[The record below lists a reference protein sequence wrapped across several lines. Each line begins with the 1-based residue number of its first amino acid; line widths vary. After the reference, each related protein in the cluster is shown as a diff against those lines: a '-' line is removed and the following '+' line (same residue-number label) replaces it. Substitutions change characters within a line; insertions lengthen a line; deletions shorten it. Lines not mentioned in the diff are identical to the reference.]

1 MNDPAQQ
8 TYRVVKR
15 VVDASIDGK
24 PCGFQVQRYYA
35 TFYGREPMTEGTY
48 ADPFVEVWADRSIT
62 LKWSG
67 QSVFLYGD
75 QWRGIVS
82 ALEDAMRDIQEKKNK
97 DLHDWLEETHNAK
110 VFHGTHVDLSRAEVI
125 AALQSC
131 TIELEDDADSTCP
144 FIVFNGERH
153 ILGRT
158 DLCDDVATGLCA
170 NKTAEEWREHYLHS
184 AMTCYGGRI
193 STVSEQGTRLFSVID
208 SVTDG

>member
-1 MNDPAQQ
+1 MSDAAQQ

-24 PCGFQVQRYYA
+24 PCGFKVPRYYA
-35 TFYGREPMTEGTY
+35 TFYGREPRTEGAF
-48 ADPFVEVWADRSIT
+48 ADPFVEVWRDGSIT
-62 LKWSG
+62 LNTRDER
-67 QSVFLYGD
+67 VFLYGD

-82 ALEDAMRDIQEKKNK
+82 ALEDAMRDIHEQKSQAFQA
-97 DLHDWLEETHNAK
+97 WLEETHNAK
-110 VFHGTHVDLSRAEVI
+110 EFHGTHVDLSRAEVI

-131 TIELEDDADSTCP
+131 PIELEVGDRSTGP

-170 NKTAEEWREHYLHS
+170 NKTAEQWREHYLHS

-193 STVSEQGTRLFSVID
+193 RTVSQQGTRLFSVID